1 MSAQVALVTG
11 ANRGIGY
18 EIARGLAAAG
28 FRLLIGSRSAQRG
41 REAAEKLTVA
51 GYDVSTVPLDVTDA
65 ESVAAAARTV
75 ERAYGRLDVL
85 VNNAAVLLDFGI
97 APSAAPIEAVRRTF
111 ETNVFGMVAVTNALL
126 PLLRGAP
133 AGRIVNLSSELG
145 SLALTTDPT
154 SPYSRMPMVAYN
166 ASKSAVNAVTVS
178 YANELRGTPIK
189 VNAADPGY
197 CATDMNDGEGDRTP
211 QQGASVA
218 IRLATL
224 PASGPSGGYFD
235 ENGPLPW

>member
-28 FRLLIGSRSAQRG
+28 MRVLIGARSAQRG
-41 REAAEKLTVA
+41 REAAEKLAVA
-51 GYDVSTVPLDVTDA
+51 GYDVSTVRLDVTDA
-65 ESVAAAARTV
+65 ESVAATARTI
-75 ERAYGRLDVL
+75 EQAYGRLDVL

-97 APSAAPIEAVRRTF
+97 APSATPLDAVRRTF
-111 ETNVFGMVAVTNALL
+111 ETNVLGVVAVTNALL

-145 SLALTTDPT
+145 SLTAATDPT
-154 SPYSRMPMVAYN
+154 SPTSRMPMVAYN
-166 ASKSAVNAVTVS
+166 VSKSAVNAVTVS
-178 YANELRGTPIK
+178 YANELRDTPIK

-197 CATDMNDGEGDRTP
+197 CATDMNGGEGDYTP

-224 PASGPSGGYFD
+224 PADGPSGGYFN
-235 ENGPLPW
+235 EAGPLPW